1 MKISGFDNLGGVV
14 GNQLIMFLWGFF
26 YEKALYIHVVTL
38 QLTAFPLNWITSCK
52 HLYIGIYI
60 NCLKHFF
67 LYFQQNLSASII
79 SINTSPFS
87 QEIHLS
93 LFFLPV
99 TCFYISM
106 KEVNLPFL
114 SAFFIMSST
123 CALVGF
129 WPRALSMEPSSSTD
143 MVPSLF
149 LSNISKHSISSTQ
162 KDKEK
167 ESAAANPSF
176 QQIISRAYTALV

>member
-1 MKISGFDNLGGVV
+1 M
-14 GNQLIMFLWGFF
+14 GFF
-26 YEKALYIHVVTL
+26 FHEKALYIHVVTL

-67 LYFQQNLSASII
+67 FYIFNKICPHLLFRS
-79 SINTSPFS
+79 TSPLLVKKYIYHYFFFRLRFLY
-87 QEIHLS
+87 IH
-93 LFFLPV
+93 V
-99 TCFYISM
+99 HCIY
-106 KEVNLPFL
+106 KKVNLPFL

-167 ESAAANPSF
+167 ESATANPSF

>member
-1 MKISGFDNLGGVV
+1 M
-14 GNQLIMFLWGFF
+14 GFF
-26 YEKALYIHVVTL
+26 FHEKALYIHVVTL

-79 SINTSPFS
+79 SINISPIS

-99 TCFYISM
+99 TFFYIYMYTVSI

-167 ESAAANPSF
+167 ESATANPSF